1 VEKSE
6 VVRSAEC
13 FGCLTCVSRCPSERA
28 LELTLRAGPKVR
40 TVNPYVF
47 PVVLIILFYL
57 IIGLGMVT
65 DNWKSKI
72 PYEEYQRLVPLV
84 EKEYSQR

>member
-1 VEKSE
+1 
-6 VVRSAEC
+6 
-13 FGCLTCVSRCPSERA
+13 VSRCPAPGA
-28 LELTLRAGPKVR
+28 LELTARAGKNKVR
-40 TVNPYVF
+40 TVSPYLF

-72 PYEEYQRLVPLV
+72 PYEEYQRLVPEV
-84 EKEYSQR
+84 QKEYSQR